1 MLETLQFYL
10 EKELYLIESL
20 IVLTAGKEEKAMVN
34 LEASTQRSK
43 EYILVEIILIKKI
56 TEGYFR
62 QELKGEIR
70 PWTHG

>member
-1 MLETLQFYL
+1 M
-10 EKELYLIESL
+10 
-20 IVLTAGKEEKAMVN
+20 LTAGKEEKAMVK

-62 QELKGEIR
+62 QEMKGEIR